1 MNCPSLL
8 LDNSAAYH
16 FRVWPSFVS
25 LKDCFR
31 ERCHNLEHLCWCS
44 NEPQRRLGKSRTS
57 ESQCLREKGL
67 RQSGNRKPCL
77 PRQVGFETHRQWS
90 LWLQDR
96 NLAIRLKPYMRYSRS
111 RVDERL
117 LRLTKKHS

>member
-8 LDNSAAYH
+8 LDDSAAYH
-16 FRVWPSFVS
+16 LRVCHHS
-25 LKDCFR
+25 LAQKIASGNAAIIWNICVGLR
-31 ERCHNLEHLCWCS
+31 TNHS
-44 NEPQRRLGKSRTS
+44 AVGKSRTS

-96 NLAIRLKPYMRYSRS
+96 NLAISLKPYMRYSRS
-111 RVDERL
+111 RLDERL
-117 LRLTKKHS
+117 VRLTKKHS

>member
-44 NEPQRRLGKSRTS
+44 NEPQRR
-57 ESQCLREKGL
+57 EKGL

-96 NLAIRLKPYMRYSRS
+96 NLAISLKPYMRYSRS

-117 LRLTKKHS
+117 VRLTKKHS